1 MMFLFYRQKK
11 KKKAPINPDSDKHG
25 NPRLDNQIVDK

>member
-1 MMFLFYRQKK
+1 MMFLFYRQK